1 MALNRIMFCPAPS
14 VGSSDLTVEGKLT
27 KKVSPS
33 PQRAQRV
40 IVVGGGAAGMMAA
53 LVAAGCGAQVTVLER
68 MDKPGKKILLS
79 GNGRCN
85 MTNTRQEIS
94 RYHGASP
101 SFVEAVLHAF
111 PVSQTMD
118 FFKSLGLA
126 CVEEEEGRVYPSCG
140 QASAVL
146 SVLRF
151 ELDRRNIV
159 VHCGADVQRLSSAGP
174 SFKVET
180 KDGKVFKADRVI
192 LAAGGMASPQAG
204 SNGSG
209 FDLLKALGHRVL
221 APFPVL
227 VQLNLQSPSLKEMD
241 GVRFQGAAAVVSNG
255 NVVREEYGEIQ
266 LTDYGVSGIPILD
279 LSRTA
284 GECLRDKRSA
294 SLALRL
300 LPHRTPEDLLLDV
313 QDRLSSRP
321 DETLERAL
329 MGLVH
334 SKIIPVLIQAAGYKN
349 KHVPCRQAPVQNTQK
364 LADLLHRWTFP
375 ITGTQPWSRAHVTA
389 GGVDAAEIDPTSM
402 ESKKVPGLYLAGE
415 VVDVDGDCGG
425 YNLQWA
431 WSSGYVAGVHAAQ

>member
-1 MALNRIMFCPAPS
+1 M
-14 VGSSDLTVEGKLT
+14 SSPHLL
-27 KKVSPS
+27 
-33 PQRAQRV
+33 
-40 IVVGGGAAGMMAA
+40 VVGGGAAGMMAA
-53 LVAAGCGAQVTVLER
+53 LVAAGRGAQVTVLER
-68 MDKPGKKILLS
+68 MDKPGKKILLA

-85 MTNTRQEIS
+85 ITNTRQEIS
-94 RYHGASP
+94 HYHGAP
-101 SFVEAVLHAF
+101 RAFIERVLQAF
-111 PVSQTMD
+111 PVSHTMD
-118 FFKSLGLA
+118 FFKSLGLV

-151 ELDRRNIV
+151 ELDRRNIA
-159 VHCGADVQRLSSAGP
+159 VHCGADVHRLSSEGP

-180 KDGKVFKADRVI
+180 KDGRFFKADRVI

-221 APFPVL
+221 VPFPVL
-227 VQLNLQSPSLKEMD
+227 VQLNLESPSLNEVD

-255 NVVREEYGEIQ
+255 NVLREEFGEIQ

-284 GECLRDKRSA
+284 GECLRDRRSA
-294 SLALRL
+294 SLVLRL
-300 LPHRTPEDLLLDV
+300 LPDRTPEDLASDIH
-313 QDRLSSRP
+313 DRLSSRP

-349 KHVPCRQAPVQNTQK
+349 KHMPCRQAPAEKARN
-364 LADLLHRWTFP
+364 LADLLNHWTFP
-375 ITGTQPWSRAHVTA
+375 ITGTQSWSRAHVTA
-389 GGVDAAEIDPTSM
+389 GGVDASEIDPLSM
-402 ESKKVPGLYLAGE
+402 ESKIVPGLYLAGE
-415 VVDVDGDCGG
+415 VIDVDGDCGG